1 MTTINDYLPKNII
14 VERGE
19 PSIEFFNEFYRLDED
34 DKMLQFLIYLAENVI
49 ITAPKDNLFKH
60 LNIRIDQNI
69 APEIY
74 YSAEGFNCK
83 FLRISK
89 FPNIKPLQNDKLTL
103 IIIYAFFENQFFP
116 SVERVLTTKLDEL
129 QIKLNNLLQKN
140 FNIDAI
146 DKNLLVVLINRIVMN
161 IFFNTLILSIPS
173 DVHYKLCNLTNIDK
187 YITSFIYPY
196 VSICKSKYI
205 RIIPEFKEMLYKEII
220 YNLNNESIQRFLNK
234 YYIRKDDIFNDIPL
248 SVKKY
253 LKERLIS
260 MFNITNST
268 RKFWKCDNIYYTYL
282 KDIILSAN
290 DSISLTNQNYI
301 AILLF
306 IHEKLSILAVL
317 KYIILY
323 KRYCNNFYIKD
334 TNLQVL
340 GELITHY
347 NLTDIHS
354 YDSFHLN
361 DKDMQFIKEQIPIL
375 SKILSNIV
383 LNELAGEE
391 MENLYD

>member
-14 VERGE
+14 VEQGE
-19 PSIEFFNEFYRLDED
+19 PSIEFFNEFYRLDGD
-34 DKMLQFLIYLAENVI
+34 DKMLQFLIYIVEGVI
-49 ITAPKDNLFKH
+49 ITAPKNNLFKH
-60 LNIRIDQNI
+60 LNTRIDQNI
-69 APEIY
+69 ATEIY
-74 YSAEGFNCK
+74 YSAEGPDCK

-89 FPNIKPLQNDKLTL
+89 FPNIKPLQNDRLTL

-129 QIKLNNLLQKN
+129 QTKLNNLLQEK

-161 IFFNTLILSIPS
+161 IFFNTLILSIPNEIS
-173 DVHYKLCNLTNIDK
+173 YKLYNLTNIDK
-187 YITSFIYPY
+187 YITSVIYPY

-220 YNLNNESIQRFLNK
+220 YNLNDESIQRFLNK
-234 YYIRKDDIFNDIPL
+234 YYIRKENIFKDIPL
-248 SVKKY
+248 SIKKY

-260 MFNITNST
+260 TFNITNSI

-282 KDIILSAN
+282 EDIILSVN
-290 DSISLTNQNYI
+290 DSISLTDQGYI

-306 IHEKLSILAVL
+306 IHEELSILAVL

-323 KRYCNNFYIKD
+323 KRYCDNFHIKD

-340 GELITHY
+340 GELIAHY
-347 NLTDIHS
+347 NLTDIHT
-354 YDSFHLN
+354 YDSFCLN

-375 SKILSNIV
+375 NDILSNIV
-383 LNELAGEE
+383 LSELACEE

>member
-14 VERGE
+14 VEQGE
-19 PSIEFFNEFYRLDED
+19 PSIEFFNEFYRLDGD
-34 DKMLQFLIYLAENVI
+34 DKMLQFLIYIVEGVI
-49 ITAPKDNLFKH
+49 ITAPKNNLFKH
-60 LNIRIDQNI
+60 LNTRIDQNI
-69 APEIY
+69 ATEIY
-74 YSAEGFNCK
+74 YSAEGPDCK

-89 FPNIKPLQNDKLTL
+89 FPNIKPLQNDRLTL

-129 QIKLNNLLQKN
+129 QTKLNNLLQEK

-161 IFFNTLILSIPS
+161 IFFNTLILSIPNEIS
-173 DVHYKLCNLTNIDK
+173 YKLYNLTNIDK
-187 YITSFIYPY
+187 YITSVIYPY

-220 YNLNNESIQRFLNK
+220 YNLNDESIQRFLNK
-234 YYIRKDDIFNDIPL
+234 YYIRKENIFKDIPL
-248 SVKKY
+248 SIKKY

-260 MFNITNST
+260 TFNITNSI

-282 KDIILSAN
+282 EDIILSVN
-290 DSISLTNQNYI
+290 DSISLTDQGYI

-306 IHEKLSILAVL
+306 IHEELSILAVL

-323 KRYCNNFYIKD
+323 KRYCDNFHIKD
-334 TNLQVL
+334 TNLQIL
-340 GELITHY
+340 GELIAHY
-347 NLTDIHS
+347 NLTDIHT

-375 SKILSNIV
+375 NDILSNIV
-383 LNELAGEE
+383 LSELACEE